1 VTRALGSFKGA
12 GRLSF
17 SAAITFGTTPPTVQ
31 LAPRQLDLF
40 GRPRPAPAPASVP
53 APVEAPRTTEPYVA
67 TPSPQPTA
75 AEPRPALALPSRQE
89 TLSRA
94 RALATQI
101 AALLGPDLKVLLTV
115 HDNRSTM
122 ISFRRQ
128 PPLLKIRAHH
138 MFLDAPPEVVRSI
151 AEYAGQGKQT
161 AGAALDDYISRQQE
175 LIRAY
180 PRKPTPLEP
189 VGKCFD
195 LEALLSELNAAH
207 FDGKIEARIGWG
219 RHTGKR
225 RRKSIRL
232 GVYDHKAR
240 EIRIHPALD
249 RPDVP
254 RFFVE
259 FIVFHEMLHQLFPSA
274 RDTGRHVHH
283 PRAFRERERTF
294 PKYAAAMTWERQHL
308 QELLR
313 R

>member
-1 VTRALGSFKGA
+1 M
-12 GRLSF
+12 
-17 SAAITFGTTPPTVQ
+17 
-31 LAPRQLDLF
+31 
-40 GRPRPAPAPASVP
+40 
-53 APVEAPRTTEPYVA
+53 A
-67 TPSPQPTA
+67 TPVAAPSA
-75 AEPRPALALPSRQE
+75 AEPAPLVLPSRQE
-89 TLSRA
+89 TLARA
-94 RALATQI
+94 RQLATQI
-101 AALLGPDLKVLLTV
+101 AALLGPELKVLLTV

-151 AEYAGQGKQT
+151 AEYAGQGKKS
-161 AGAALDDYISRQQE
+161 AGAKLDDYIAHQQS
-175 LIRAY
+175 LIRAF
-180 PRKPTPLEP
+180 PRKPTPLEAR
-189 VGKCFD
+189 GACFD
-195 LEALLSELNAAH
+195 LQELLEHLNATH
-207 FDGKIEARIGWG
+207 FGNQIEARIGWG
-219 RHTGKR
+219 RQTGKR

-232 GVYDHKAR
+232 GVYDHKAK

-283 PRAFRERERTF
+283 PRAFRERERQF
-294 PKYAAAMTWERQHL
+294 PKYQAAMDWEKQHL
-308 QELLR
+308 QQLLR

>member
-1 VTRALGSFKGA
+1 M
-12 GRLSF
+12 
-17 SAAITFGTTPPTVQ
+17 Q

-40 GRPRPAPAPASVP
+40 SRSARAPAAQ
-53 APVEAPRTTEPYVA
+53 PY
-67 TPSPQPTA
+67 A
-75 AEPRPALALPSRQE
+75 AEPVPVPSVAEPAVARPPQLPTRQE
-89 TLSRA
+89 TLKRA
-94 RALATQI
+94 RLLAQEI
-101 AALLGPDLKVLLTV
+101 ATHLGPELKVLLTV

-128 PPLLKIRAHH
+128 PPVLKIRAHH
-138 MFLDAPPEVVRSI
+138 MFLEAPPSVIRAI
-151 AEYAGQGKQT
+151 AEYAGKGKT
-161 AGAALDDYISRQQE
+161 SAGSLLDAYIAERQSEINAL
-175 LIRAY
+175 
-180 PRKPTPLEP
+180 PRKPTPLESR
-189 VGKCFD
+189 GQCFD
-195 LEALLSELNAAH
+195 LQELLEAVNRDH

-232 GVYDHKAR
+232 GVYDHKAK

-259 FIVFHEMLHQLFPSA
+259 FIVFHEMLHQLFPSD
-274 RDTGRHVHH
+274 RHTGRHVHH
-283 PRAFRERERTF
+283 PRAFRERERSF
-294 PKYAAAMTWERQHL
+294 PRFKLAMDWEKQHL

>member
-1 VTRALGSFKGA
+1 MGRALSF
-12 GRLSF
+12 
-17 SAAITFGTTPPTVQ
+17 AIQPTLVQ

-40 GRPRPAPAPASVP
+40 GRGLGLTRPTRAQPPAPRPEPARLEVVP
-53 APVEAPRTTEPYVA
+53 VAVPVVA
-67 TPSPQPTA
+67 ERPPT
-75 AEPRPALALPSRQE
+75 RQE
-89 TLSRA
+89 TLARA
-94 RALATQI
+94 RALAARI
-101 AALLGPDLKVLLTV
+101 AEHLGPELRVLLTV

-138 MFLDAPPEVVRSI
+138 MFLDAPLEVVQSI
-151 AEYAGQGKQT
+151 ADYAGRGKKT
-161 AGAALDDYISRQQE
+161 AGVALDDYIAAQQRR
-175 LIRAY
+175 IRAV
-180 PRKPTPLEP
+180 PSRAAQLESR
-189 VGKCFD
+189 GECFD
-195 LEALLSELNAAH
+195 LQELFVRMNEAH
-207 FDGKIEARIGWG
+207 FDNGITARIGWG
-219 RHTGKR
+219 RNTSKR

-259 FIVFHEMLHQLFPSA
+259 FIVFHEMLHQLFPSD

-283 PRAFRERERTF
+283 PRAFRERERAF
-294 PKYAAAMTWERQHL
+294 PKYAAAMAWERQHL

>member
-1 VTRALGSFKGA
+1 M
-12 GRLSF
+12 
-17 SAAITFGTTPPTVQ
+17 Q

-40 GRPRPAPAPASVP
+40 GRLSRPPASAPPRPE
-53 APVEAPRTTEPYVA
+53 EAPPKLEVVPVPLPQVA
-67 TPSPQPTA
+67 ERPPT
-75 AEPRPALALPSRQE
+75 RQE
-89 TLSRA
+89 TLARA
-94 RALATQI
+94 RALAGQI
-101 AALLGPDLKVLLTV
+101 ADLLGPDLKVLLTV

-138 MFLDAPPEVVRSI
+138 MFLDAPQTVVRSI
-151 AEYAGQGKQT
+151 ADYAGRGKT
-161 AGAALDDYISRQQE
+161 SAGVEIDDYIAAQQRR
-175 LIRAY
+175 IRAM
-180 PRKPTPLEP
+180 PAKPSLLEAR
-189 VGKCFD
+189 GECFD
-195 LEALLSELNAAH
+195 LHELYVQVNQAH
-207 FDGKIEARIGWG
+207 FDGTVVARIGWG
-219 RHTGKR
+219 RNTSKR

-283 PRAFRERERTF
+283 PRAFRERERAF
-294 PKYAAAMTWERQHL
+294 PKYAAAMAWERQHL

>member
-1 VTRALGSFKGA
+1 M
-12 GRLSF
+12 
-17 SAAITFGTTPPTVQ
+17 Q

-40 GRPRPAPAPASVP
+40 GRLSRPPAIAPPQPPSVVEKLEV
-53 APVEAPRTTEPYVA
+53 APVPLPLVA
-67 TPSPQPTA
+67 ELVVERPPT
-75 AEPRPALALPSRQE
+75 RQE
-89 TLSRA
+89 TLARA
-94 RALATQI
+94 RALAGQI
-101 AALLGPDLKVLLTV
+101 AAILGPELKVLLTV

-138 MFLDAPPEVVRSI
+138 MFLDAPQTVVRSI
-151 AEYAGQGKQT
+151 ADYAGRGKT
-161 AGAALDDYISRQQE
+161 SAGVELDDYIAAQQKR
-175 LIRAY
+175 IRAL
-180 PRKPTPLEP
+180 PTKPALLESR
-189 VGKCFD
+189 GECFD
-195 LEALLSELNAAH
+195 LQELLVRINEAH
-207 FDGKIEARIGWG
+207 FENSVKARIGWG
-219 RHTGKR
+219 RNTNKR

-259 FIVFHEMLHQLFPSA
+259 FIVFHEMLHQLFPSD

-283 PRAFRERERTF
+283 PRAFRDRERAF
-294 PKYAAAMTWERQHL
+294 PRYAAAMAWERQHL

>member
-1 VTRALGSFKGA
+1 M
-12 GRLSF
+12 
-17 SAAITFGTTPPTVQ
+17 

-40 GRPRPAPAPASVP
+40 GKARAVSPVAQPPRPVPVPVLVPVQPLVPEPVPAPAPRVP
-53 APVEAPRTTEPYVA
+53 HVA
-67 TPSPQPTA
+67 VPPLPT
-75 AEPRPALALPSRQE
+75 RQQTLA
-89 TLSRA
+89 RA

-101 AALLGPDLKVLLTV
+101 AAILGSEFKVLLTV

-138 MFLDAPPEVVRSI
+138 MFLDAPPEVIRSI
-151 AEYAGQGKQT
+151 AEYAGQGKPA
-161 AGAALDDYISRQQE
+161 AGAALDDYIAHQQV
-175 LIRAY
+175 LIRAF
-180 PRKPTPLEP
+180 PRKPTALESR
-189 VGKCFD
+189 GECFD
-195 LEALLSELNAAH
+195 LQVLLEEINVAH
-207 FDGKIEARIGWG
+207 FEGKVEARIGWG
-219 RHTGKR
+219 RQTGKR

-240 EIRIHPALD
+240 EIRLHPALD

-283 PRAFRERERTF
+283 PRAFRERERSF
-294 PKYAAAMTWERQHL
+294 PKYDAAMAWERQHL

>member
-1 VTRALGSFKGA
+1 M
-12 GRLSF
+12 
-17 SAAITFGTTPPTVQ
+17 Q

-40 GRPRPAPAPASVP
+40 GRVSRPAAAAP
-53 APVEAPRTTEPYVA
+53 APVEGPKLEVIPLPLPVVA
-67 TPSPQPTA
+67 D
-75 AEPRPALALPSRQE
+75 RPPSRQE
-89 TLSRA
+89 TLARA
-94 RALATQI
+94 RALAAQI
-101 AALLGPDLKVLLTV
+101 AAVLGPEFKVLLTV

-138 MFLDAPPEVVRSI
+138 MFLDAPPEVVKSI
-151 AEYAGQGKQT
+151 ADYAGRGKT
-161 AGAALDDYISRQQE
+161 SAGVDLDDYIAGQQRR
-175 LIRAY
+175 IRAQATR
-180 PRKPTPLEP
+180 PALLESR
-189 VGKCFD
+189 GECFD
-195 LEALLSELNAAH
+195 LQELLERVNRDH
-207 FDGKIEARIGWG
+207 FDGTVQARIGWG
-219 RHTGKR
+219 RNTSKR

-232 GVYDHKAR
+232 GVYDHKAK

-259 FIVFHEMLHQLFPSA
+259 FIVFHEMLHQLFPSD

-283 PRAFRERERTF
+283 PRAFRDRERAF
-294 PKYAAAMTWERQHL
+294 PRYAAAMAWERQHL

>member
-1 VTRALGSFKGA
+1 MH
-12 GRLSF
+12 
-17 SAAITFGTTPPTVQ
+17 

-40 GRPRPAPAPASVP
+40 GKPTRAQQ
-53 APVEAPRTTEPYVA
+53 PVSSPEPVSAPRVPQPAYVA
-67 TPSPQPTA
+67 TPSPTPRA
-75 AEPRPALALPSRQE
+75 AEPGAPLPLPSRQE
-89 TLSRA
+89 TLARA

-128 PPLLKIRAHH
+128 PPVLKIRAHH
-138 MFLDAPPEVVRSI
+138 MFLDAPPEIVRSI
-151 AEYAGQGKQT
+151 AEYAGQGKRS
-161 AGAALDDYISRQQE
+161 AGVALDDYIAHQQS

-180 PRKPTPLEP
+180 PRKPTALEP
-189 VGKCFD
+189 RGACFD
-195 LEALLSELNAAH
+195 LQVLLEHLNREH
-207 FDGKIEARIGWG
+207 FGDAIDARIGWG

-232 GVYDHKAR
+232 GVYDHKAK

-294 PKYAAAMTWERQHL
+294 PKYDAAMEWEKAHL
-308 QELLR
+308 QQLLR

>member
-1 VTRALGSFKGA
+1 
-12 GRLSF
+12 
-17 SAAITFGTTPPTVQ
+17 VQ

-40 GRPRPAPAPASVP
+40 GRLSRPPVSTPARVDSAPAPKLEVVP
-53 APVEAPRTTEPYVA
+53 VPLPEVA
-67 TPSPQPTA
+67 
-75 AEPRPALALPSRQE
+75 ERPPSRQE
-89 TLSRA
+89 TLARA
-94 RALATQI
+94 RALAAQL
-101 AALLGPDLKVLLTV
+101 AQLLGPDLKVLLTV

-138 MFLDAPPEVVRSI
+138 MFLDAPQTVVQSI
-151 AEYAGQGKQT
+151 ADYAGRGNT
-161 AGAALDDYISRQQE
+161 RAGVELDDYIAAQQKR
-175 LIRAY
+175 IRAV
-180 PRKPTPLEP
+180 PVKPSLLESR
-189 VGKCFD
+189 GECFD
-195 LEALLSELNAAH
+195 LHELYVQVNQAH
-207 FDGKIEARIGWG
+207 FGGTVAARIGWG
-219 RHTGKR
+219 RNTSKR

-283 PRAFRERERTF
+283 PRAFRERERAF
-294 PKYAAAMTWERQHL
+294 PKYAAAMAWERQHL